1 MVVAL
6 ALVFSGALTAADT
19 IYPELAIFARAIH
32 AIERSYLGNVDDRQ
46 LITGAI
52 TGMVR
57 TLDPHS
63 AYLTAE
69 MYRALKEGDLNG
81 AGSIGVVF
89 VQPSPHEFRVGSVLP
104 GSPAEASGVL
114 PDDVL
119 SEVDGKPTTVMT
131 LGLIETMTSGRAGTA
146 VALTLNRE
154 SFVVPRRF
162 TLERQ
167 PLPRYPVSSTRMG
180 EALYLRIRYFPDG
193 TAAAVAQALA
203 RDRGHSAIVLD
214 LRDNPGGLVA
224 QAAQVAEQFLERGP
238 IITTEDHD
246 GKVMERYEAK
256 FAHVDRAPLLILVN
270 GGTASAAEIVAAAL
284 ADRRRARL
292 VGTHSYGKGSVQSLI
307 EFDDGSALKLTTA
320 RYFTA
325 LHRGIGDGGLEPD
338 ITAPAVGADV
348 PLRTEPPAAF
358 AHDRMLRV
366 ALSLL
371 RN

>member
-1 MVVAL
+1 MAL
-6 ALVFSGALTAADT
+6 ALVLALLGADT

-32 AIERSYLGNVDDRQ
+32 AIERSYLGTVDDRQ
-46 LITGAI
+46 LIGGAI

-63 AYLTAE
+63 AYLTPE
-69 MYRALKEGDLNG
+69 MYRALKEGDLHG
-81 AGSIGVVF
+81 AAGIGVVF
-89 VQPSPHEFRVGSVLP
+89 VQSSPHEFRVSSVLL

-119 SEVDGKPTTVMT
+119 VEIDGKPTTAMT
-131 LGLIETMTSGRAGTA
+131 LGLIETLSGGRAGTA

-167 PLPRYPVSSTRMG
+167 ALPKYPVSSIRIADT
-180 EALYLRIRYFPDG
+180 LYVRVRYFPDG

-203 RDRGHSAIVLD
+203 HDRGHAAIVLD

-224 QAAQVAEQFLERGP
+224 QAAQVAEQFLDRGP
-238 IITTEDHD
+238 IITTENHD
-246 GKVMERYEAK
+246 GEVMERYEAK
-256 FAHVDRAPLLILVN
+256 FAHVERAPLVILIN

-284 ADRRRARL
+284 QDRKRARL
-292 VGTHSYGKGSVQSLI
+292 LGTHSYGKGSVQSLI
-307 EFDDGSALKLTTA
+307 EFEDGSALKLTTA

-325 LHRGIGDGGLEPD
+325 LHRGIGDGGLLPD
-338 ITAPAVGADV
+338 VAAQTSGAQV
-348 PLRTEPPAAF
+348 VLSNEPPSALL
-358 AHDRMLRV
+358 HDRQLRV
-366 ALSLL
+366 ALGLL
-371 RN
+371 KTN